1 MRAPPLSGLAAADDA
16 HAMQSQPHKHVLAI
30 GIGALLV
37 LAIVPFFVQPAS
49 AERPP
54 SAASAAN
61 DTHVISLA
69 ELERDSL
76 SGSALR
82 TMGAGGASLALMFP
96 APAPEPPISID
107 TERERPDRFA
117 APERAAR

>member
-1 MRAPPLSGLAAADDA
+1 MRDLPLPGFAAAEDA
-16 HAMQSQPHKHVLAI
+16 RAMQSQPHKHVLAI

-49 AERPP
+49 AERP
-54 SAASAAN
+54 SSAAN

-96 APAPEPPISID
+96 APAPEPSIPID
-107 TERERPDRFA
+107 TGRERPDRFA

>member
-1 MRAPPLSGLAAADDA
+1 MQPQPP
-16 HAMQSQPHKHVLAI
+16 KHVLAI

-49 AERPP
+49 ATRPQNAHATP
-54 SAASAAN
+54 
-61 DTHVISLA
+61 VISLA
-69 ELERDSL
+69 ELERDSMT
-76 SGSALR
+76 GSALR

-96 APAPEPPISID
+96 PPEPAAPPD
-107 TERERPDRFA
+107 PERERPDRFA